1 MRQMRNPDCLW
12 RLRMLRQ
19 QCGNC
24 PGHCHCDHSSPLQ
37 GVRTVIYAFCY
48 GMLAMLLI
56 LVLISAYEGS

>member
-1 MRQMRNPDCLW
+1 
-12 RLRMLRQ
+12 MLRQ